1 MHAAQLIGYLL
12 LKCDSN
18 DKVCVCVC
26 VVCVLCVCVYS
37 VCVFVCGYICYMGTG
52 TYTVY
57 MTHTYTMHTRYSVLS
72 LLFLLT
78 QLSVVINMFH
88 EMSAVHSRLANTTL
102 QCTLTQ
108 LLPDTPG
115 DLTTLTRNVL
125 ALVQLPKSS
134 AKQLQVR

>member
-1 MHAAQLIGYLL
+1 MPGLY
-12 LKCDSN
+12 S
-18 DKVCVCVC
+18 DKYGMFL
-26 VVCVLCVCVYS
+26 CVLCSDMCMC
-37 VCVFVCGYICYMGTG
+37 VCVFVCGHICYMGIYTLYM
-52 TYTVY
+52 TYT
-57 MTHTYTMHTRYSVLS
+57 HTQYILDILFYPFM
-72 LLFLLT
+72 FLLT
-78 QLSVVINMFH
+78 QLSVVVNIFH